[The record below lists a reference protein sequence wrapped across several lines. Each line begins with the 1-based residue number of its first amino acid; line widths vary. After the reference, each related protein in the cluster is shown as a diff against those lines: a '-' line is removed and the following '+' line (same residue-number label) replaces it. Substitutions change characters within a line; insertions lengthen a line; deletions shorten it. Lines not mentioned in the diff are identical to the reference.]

1 MSKPLAEILHFEALA
16 GIVRDPAGGVPERAL
31 PPAFLNLTRGY
42 PARQLIWTILASTRQ
57 TPKQVA
63 PGAPSVRRALVG
75 VGTGS
80 ATIPRFAEHIMIDGD
95 DLINLRQFDNP
106 MLQAQ
111 GEEYVNHEATEF
123 GRRFRN
129 GRVSMVFSILRH
141 GAVFFKADG
150 DGAYTLLPTP
160 TGADITID
168 MQVPAANK
176 GDLGGL
182 LTDWSLATTP
192 IIDEIQAVVEES
204 IKRSGKQVTHLF
216 YGPNIRNFLLT
227 NNQVKEILKAD
238 RDLAAS
244 MKQGAIPDGF
254 GDLELKWHP
263 AQRGFFED
271 NTGTNQDWF
280 TGDELTFTPD
290 PDREW
295 YEIAEGSEFIPS
307 RAFGMLK
314 DSAQQAASGL
324 RRMRGRAMYA
334 IETEDPTG
342 IKLVGFDNVVPVIKV
357 PTAIFLG
364 DATN

>member
-31 PPAFLNLTRGY
+31 PPAFLTMTRGY

-63 PGAPSVRRALVG
+63 PGAPSVRRKLVG

-80 ATIPRFAEHIMIDGD
+80 ATIPRFAEHILIEGE
-95 DLINLRQFDNP
+95 DLLNLRSFDNP

-111 GEEYVNHEATEF
+111 GEEYVDHEATEF
-123 GRRFRN
+123 GRRFQN
-129 GRVSMVFSILRH
+129 GRVSMVFSVLRH
-141 GAVFFKADG
+141 GKVFFKADG
-150 DGAYTLLPTP
+150 DGAYTLIPTAA
-160 TGADITID
+160 GADITID
-168 MQVPAANK
+168 MQVPAGNI
-176 GDLGGL
+176 GSLGGI

-192 IIDEIQAVVEES
+192 IIDELQAVIEQS
-204 IKRSGKQVTHLF
+204 IKVSGKQVVHLF
-216 YGPNIRNFLLT
+216 YGPNIRKFILA
-227 NNQVKEILKAD
+227 NNQAKEILKAD

-244 MKQGAIPDGF
+244 LKQGAIPDGF

-263 AQRGFFED
+263 MQRGFFED
-271 NTGTNQDWF
+271 NDGVNQDWF

-295 YEIAEGSEFIPS
+295 YEYAEGSEFIPS
-307 RAFGMLK
+307 TAFGMLK
-314 DSAQQAASGL
+314 DSAQGAASAL
-324 RRMRGRAMYA
+324 RRMKGRTMYA
-334 IETEDPTG
+334 VEQEDP
-342 IKLVGFDNVVPVIKV
+342 VAIKV
-357 PTAIFLG
+357 VGIDNAVPIFKVPSAVFLG